1 MAMSVFCD
9 MFGLM
14 FFGMTAATN
23 TSNKFAVNLLIAP
36 YY

>member
-23 TSNKFAVNLLIAP
+23 TSNKKMRRCEDEKV
-36 YY
+36 